1 MLQNALPN
9 YAEGNNMVV
18 LYPQSANTNNPAGGG
33 CWDWYG
39 AVGPLFDTRSGV
51 QLNWLLRMMRR
62 LREPAAGGE

>member
-1 MLQNALPN
+1 
-9 YAEGNNMVV
+9 MVV